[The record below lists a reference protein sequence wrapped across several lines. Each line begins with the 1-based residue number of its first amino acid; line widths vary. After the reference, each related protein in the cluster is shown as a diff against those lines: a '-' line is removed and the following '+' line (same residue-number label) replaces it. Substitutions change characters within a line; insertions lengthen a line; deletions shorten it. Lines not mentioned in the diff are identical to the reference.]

1 MKRIL
6 EHCSNRETHDGWVV
20 VVKPIGIKG
29 AKWKAIDE
37 TFSTTR
43 EETRQL
49 RKAIPPRLDERT
61 KITKARLKV
70 EAIGI

>member
-6 EHCSNRETHDGWVV
+6 DNCNNRHGHDGWVV

-29 AKWKAIDE
+29 AKWHALE
-37 TFSTTR
+37 WTFSTTR

-49 RKAIPPRLDERT
+49 RDTIPPRLDERR
-61 KITKARLKV
+61 KVTKARLKV
-70 EAIGI
+70 EAVC

>member
-6 EHCSNRETHDGWVV
+6 DQCSRRNGHDGWVV
-20 VVKPIGIKG
+20 MVKGQNTKVWH
-29 AKWKAIDE
+29 ALTW

-49 RKAIPPRLDERT
+49 FNSMPRNLFDKY
-61 KITKARLKV
+61 KITKANLKV
-70 EAIGI
+70 ESIGI